1 MAEATNKDLGILPRL
16 GLNACPWPIVAF
28 SLLGSILALMLY
40 RRYMAPLSGV
50 PGPFWASV
58 GRMWHTR
65 MIMRGNQGED
75 LLQLHQEYGRYLHA
89 HGWLYN
95 FADV

>member
-1 MAEATNKDLGILPRL
+1 MAEATNTDVGILPRL
-16 GLNACPWPIVAF
+16 GLNACPWPAVAAG
-28 SLLGSILALMLY
+28 LLGSILALILY
-40 RRYMAPLSGV
+40 RRYMTPLRDV

-75 LLQLHQEYGRYLHA
+75 LLQLHQDYGRCLHVY
-89 HGWLYN
+89 GQQCT